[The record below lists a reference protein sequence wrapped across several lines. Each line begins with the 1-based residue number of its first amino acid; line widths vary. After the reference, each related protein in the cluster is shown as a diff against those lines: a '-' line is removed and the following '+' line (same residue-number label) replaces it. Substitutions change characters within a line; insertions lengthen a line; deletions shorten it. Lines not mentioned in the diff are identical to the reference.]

1 MGDTLP
7 PWLGVLR
14 KDRLALGFKF
24 HCSRD
29 RKALPKSKRKE
40 GERREKP
47 GKRKAWGQ

>member
-14 KDRLALGFKF
+14 KDRLALCFNF

-29 RKALPKSKRKE
+29 RKALEKSKRKA
-40 GERREKP
+40 GERRERP
-47 GKRKAWGQ
+47 GE